1 MLSQQLDTMVTRDHF
16 DLHVEQIDQRFS
28 HVYQRFDQIDRR
40 FDQLSLR
47 FEQTDQSIAGLDTR
61 IGLME
66 RRQSAHTVLLSIIT
80 LAVLIPLIQV
90 TVAGSG
96 SNRLRGRLLVI

>member
-16 DLHVEQIDQRFS
+16 DLHMERMD
-28 HVYQRFDQIDRR
+28 QRFDQMDRG
-40 FDQLSLR
+40 FDQVYLR

-61 IGLME
+61 IGRLE
-66 RRQSAHTVLLSIIT
+66 RGQSAHTVLLSIIT
-80 LAVLIPLIQV
+80 LAVVIPLIQS

-96 SNRLRGRLLVI
+96 